1 MTRLGPGAVF
11 GQHSSWALHK
21 RKRRMC
27 YVCRIIGWGLLAVM
41 LISCGWAGSAAMSTR
56 TPARSFLQPPPT
68 FHERDLIG
76 RWELIGP
83 IDAIEILTL
92 TADHQFTQR
101 YAIGGKPES
110 HDVGQGAWWLEQRP
124 SGCVYVHLE
133 GMRYFHG
140 GGVLADHG
148 NRYEPGGTLH
158 TFVEKCEDRLITM
171 PDKVVLIVTNRPR
184 LPRGIGLLFPK
195 SGRDNADNS
204 MLLTADAD
212 GQPLPLPTAL
222 SR

>member
-1 MTRLGPGAVF
+1 MHWMC
-11 GQHSSWALHK
+11 HS
-21 RKRRMC
+21 
-27 YVCRIIGWGLLAVM
+27 IGLGLLVM
-41 LISCGWAGSAAMSTR
+41 SLTSCGWIGASTTNTH
-56 TPARSFLQPPPT
+56 TPSRSFLQPPPT
-68 FHERDLIG
+68 FHETDLIG
-76 RWELIGP
+76 RWESLTSIYDTEVLI
-83 IDAIEILTL
+83 L
-92 TADHQFTQR
+92 TADYQFIHH
-101 YAIGGKPES
+101 YELKGKPASRSE
-110 HDVGQGAWWLEQRP
+110 DQGTWWLEQRS

-171 PDKVVLIVTNRPR
+171 PNKVVLIVTNRTR

-195 SGRDNADNS
+195 SEIDNTDNS
-204 MLLTADAD
+204 MLLTADAE
-212 GQPLPLPTAL
+212 GNPFPSPTAL